1 MVSLNELQSIPYNR
15 QVSQP
20 QKVHLKQSQFF
31 DSSHGELC
39 SRTFVRKV
47 QRNILVYRCLGNH
60 HSGSM
65 GRSVARHTFYGFRH
79 VDNLTGLTVLFIHGF
94 KLRAGGKCLVY
105 GHVKLK
111 GNSLGDGIRLGIAY
125 TQGSGNISYRLLCL
139 HGSEGYYLR
148 NPALAVLAGNIVDY
162 LLTALIAEVYID
174 VGHADPF
181 RIEETLKDQIVP
193 DRVNVGYLKAVGHNG
208 AGCRASP
215 RTYHNAVCLGVVYE
229 IPYNQEIFNISHGF
243 YSAKLVVQ
251 SFVQLR
257 SRVFSVSFV
266 KARLTELSQIFCIVL
281 SLRGLEFRQM
291 VLAEFKVKIT
301 GIGNKLSIIH
311 RLRKVCKDFSHFVFA
326 FQIELVV
333 RKAHTVLIIES
344 GRGLD
349 GQQHIM
355 GLGVFLAHIMYIVGG
370 HKGHIQ
376 FAPQPDQ
383 IILYGHFLLK
393 TLVLDFQIEIPR
405 SEDIQKCLR
414 FSPGAGII
422 VNQQAVLYISR
433 KTG

>member
-1 MVSLNELQSIPYNR
+1 MTRHS
-15 QVSQP
+15 
-20 QKVHLKQSQFF
+20 F
-31 DSSHGELC
+31 DG
-39 SRTFVRKV
+39 
-47 QRNILVYRCLGNH
+47 LG
-60 HSGSM
+60 
-65 GRSVARHTFYGFRH
+65 H
-79 VDNLTGLTVLFIHGF
+79 VDYLTGLTVLFIHGF
-94 KLRAGGKCLVY
+94 KFRAGGKCLVY

-174 VGHADPF
+174 VGHTDPF
-181 RIEETLKDQIVP
+181 RIEETLKYQIVP
-193 DRVNVGYLKAVGHNG
+193 DRVNVSYLKAVGHNG

-215 RTYHNAVCLGVVYE
+215 RAYHNAVCLGIVNK
-229 IPYNQEIFNISHGF
+229 IPYNEKIFNISHGF
-243 YSAKLVVQ
+243 YGVQLVVQ

-266 KARLTELSQIFCIVL
+266 KSGITKLSQIFCIVL
-281 SLRGLEFRQM
+281 SLRGLELRQ
-291 VLAEFKVKIT
+291 VILAEFKVKIA
-301 GIGNKLSIIH
+301 GVGNKLSVIH
-311 RLRKVCKDFSHFVFA
+311 SLRQICENLSHFIFA
-326 FQIELVV
+326 LKVELIV
-333 RKAHTVLIIES
+333 RKTHSVLIIES

-349 GQQHIM
+349 GQQHIV
-355 GLGVFLAHIMYIVGG
+355 GLGILFAYIVNIVGG